1 MAVEVRLF
9 ATFRNGRF
17 KINKLDLPVG
27 CVVRDVLENV
37 EIPVTEVGVLMV
49 NGKNVGFDQKL
60 SDNDVVAIFPA
71 IGGG

>member
-17 KINKLDLPVG
+17 KTKELDLPADCTVKA
-27 CVVRDVLENV
+27 VLKNV
-37 EIPVTEVGVLMV
+37 EIPADEVGVLMV
-49 NGKNVGFDQKL
+49 NGMSVGFDQKL